1 MSTIYY
7 CVPCLTHFKC
17 KKNLSDKDKQQREE
31 EYSNTGTVP
40 QYDKCLKTHRCCKDK
55 KCTQCCKLNECNE
68 ITCSACKESN
78 IKYQCVLPKTQE
90 EFAILE
96 KLGLTYISGK
106 FHEQAYFQFEK
117 RQTITSVKKLFNHQ
131 AMNFPKYLNGD
142 SDKNRDYSQKT
153 WNRCKD
159 LRHRKKCRCNFQE
172 KEKICNVCT
181 KDCIEKRILARWKAS
196 ELSNEFGIYH
206 YLGTSSELK
215 KSDDTLNEKRLE
227 DIERINHIIKN
238 NLTINDILENK
249 KNLLPRSWLRSL
261 KDLEY
266 LIKKEK
272 EIREVNIKRFW
283 RPCCIYLF
291 GLGGSGKSGLVQELF
306 GDSLYSKPQKQKSG
320 SNWFDG
326 YDKHEFV
333 LFDEWYTTIGWNDIV
348 KLLNDTDER
357 VEIKNKAPQEA
368 FNFGNGNV
376 IDNTTVHRDDEII
389 EKTKKSGFKEGEIL
403 FKDDKV
409 YWRKNFPQ
417 YKKNY
422 LKDYP
427 NVKELYK
434 YKQELENPPIESDNL
449 DYDSQ
454 LSEYNSDD
462 SNYTREAKLRNKIC
476 GKRKADQLEKA

>member
-7 CVPCLTHFKC
+7 CIPCLTRFKC

-31 EYSNTGTVP
+31 EYSNTGKVP
-40 QYDKCLKTHRCCKDK
+40 QCDKCLKTHWRCKDK

-68 ITCSACKESN
+68 IECSACKESN
-78 IKYQCVLPKTQE
+78 IKCQRVLPKTKE

-96 KLGLTYISGK
+96 KLGLIY
-106 FHEQAYFQFEK
+106 
-117 RQTITSVKKLFNHQ
+117 V
-131 AMNFPKYLNGD
+131 
-142 SDKNRDYSQKT
+142 SD
-153 WNRCKD
+153 
-159 LRHRKKCRCNFQE
+159 
-172 KEKICNVCT
+172 
-181 KDCIEKRILARWKAS
+181 KRILARWKAS
-196 ELSNEFGIYH
+196 ELTSVENGPWEFGIYR
-206 YLGTSSELK
+206 YLGTSSELN

-227 DIERINHIIKN
+227 DIERINHIIEN
-238 NLTINDILENK
+238 NLTIDDILKNK
-249 KNLLPRSWLRSL
+249 KDLLSRSWLRSL

-272 EIREVNIKRFW
+272 EIRETNIKRFW

-291 GLGGSGKSGLVQELF
+291 GFGGSGKSGLIQELF
-306 GDSLYSKPQKQKSG
+306 GDCLYSKPQKQKSG
-320 SNWFDG
+320 SNWFNG
-326 YDKHEFV
+326 YNKHEFV
-333 LFDEWYTTIGWNDIV
+333 LFDEW
-348 KLLNDTDER
+348 R
-357 VEIKNKAPQEA
+357 PPQEA

-376 IDNTTVHRDDEII
+376 IDNTTLHRDFVIQFTGNWNNKTTQIHFLKGSEEDFRNMGFDIGLRRSDLSDDEII
-389 EKTKKSGFKEGEIL
+389 EKIKKSGFKDGEIL

-409 YWRKNFPQ
+409 YWRQNFPQ

-434 YKQELENPPIESDNL
+434 YKQELENPPIELDNL

-462 SNYTREAKLRNKIC
+462 SNHTKERKLKNKAN
-476 GKRKADQLEKA
+476 GKRKADQLEKTVVKKSKL